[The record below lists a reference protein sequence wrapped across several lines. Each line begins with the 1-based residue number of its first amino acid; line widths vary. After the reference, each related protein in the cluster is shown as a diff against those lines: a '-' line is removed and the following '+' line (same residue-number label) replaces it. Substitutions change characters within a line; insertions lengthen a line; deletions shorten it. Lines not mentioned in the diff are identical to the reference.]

1 MDRFTILRFST
12 PCVSMSSVSVCENQ
26 NQPKKQQTDCTMH
39 TIEKSKSAFGA
50 IPFPK
55 LSISLGFQKMIKSLS
70 HLVYKEEEA
79 DMEISL
85 PTDVLHVA
93 HIGCDGF
100 SSTMNMNGFWLQ

>member
-12 PCVSMSSVSVCENQ
+12 PCVSLSSVAVCENQ
-26 NQPKKQQTDCTMH
+26 NQPKKPQTDCTMH
-39 TIEKSKSAFGA
+39 ASEKTKSAFSA
-50 IPFPK
+50 LAFPK
-55 LSISLGFQKMIKSLS
+55 LSISMGFQKMIKNLS

-79 DMEISL
+79 DMEIGL

-100 SSTMNMNGFWLQ
+100 SSTMNGFWLQ

>member
-12 PCVSMSSVSVCENQ
+12 PCVSLSSVAVCENQ
-26 NQPKKQQTDCTMH
+26 NQPTKQQTDCTMH
-39 TIEKSKSAFGA
+39 TTEKAKSAFGA
-50 IPFPK
+50 LALPK
-55 LSISLGFQKMIKSLS
+55 LGISTGFQKMMKSLS

-79 DMEISL
+79 DMEIGL

-100 SSTMNMNGFWLQ
+100 SNTMNGLWLQ